1 MAMDRVQKQALR
13 DNLAERFEKAN
24 GAVIAEYRG
33 LTVAELTEL
42 RVKLRAAGAEF
53 KVLKNRVAK
62 KAIEAKSPKTAA
74 ILNDLKGPIGLVL
87 IHGDF
92 AAATKSLLEFG
103 KERAE
108 LFKITAGVM
117 DAKRVSLDDLKAI
130 SELPS
135 KEVLL
140 GRIVGTLV
148 SPHRGLLNVLNGV
161 PRNLVQVINAIKDKK
176 NA

>member
-1 MAMDRVQKQALR
+1 MAMDRAQKAALGESF
-13 DNLAERFEKAN
+13 AKRFEKAG

-33 LTVAELTEL
+33 LSVTELTDL

-53 KVLKNRVAK
+53 LVLKNRVAK

-74 ILNDLKGPIGLVL
+74 ILGDLKGPIGVAL
-87 IHGDF
+87 IGGDF

-103 KERAE
+103 KDRPE
-108 LFKITAGVM
+108 LFRVTAGVM
-117 DAKRVSLDDLKAI
+117 DAKRVSLDDLKVIA
-130 SELPS
+130 ELPS

-148 SPHRGLLNVLNGV
+148 SPHRGLLNVLSGV
-161 PRNLVQVINAIKDKK
+161 PRNLVQVINAIKEAK